1 MRNKSLGD
9 INKLNNGQLGGLPM
23 RVGHRVGVVVGPP
36 WMGWTPLPVP
46 VLFVGLPAP
55 PPNLNLKF
63 VKKVCAKRGSK
74 SDKWV

>member
-46 VLFVGLPAP
+46 VLFVGLPAMEG
-55 PPNLNLKF
+55 
-63 VKKVCAKRGSK
+63 R
-74 SDKWV
+74 WVGLFFFFF

>member
-36 WMGWTPLPVP
+36 WMGLDAAAGPSSVRWVAGDGGS
-46 VLFVGLPAP
+46 VGGT
-55 PPNLNLKF
+55 F
-63 VKKVCAKRGSK
+63 FFFFF
-74 SDKWV
+74 

>member
-55 PPNLNLKF
+55 PPKNSMLGETVLWDAANY
-63 VKKVCAKRGSK
+63 
-74 SDKWV
+74 